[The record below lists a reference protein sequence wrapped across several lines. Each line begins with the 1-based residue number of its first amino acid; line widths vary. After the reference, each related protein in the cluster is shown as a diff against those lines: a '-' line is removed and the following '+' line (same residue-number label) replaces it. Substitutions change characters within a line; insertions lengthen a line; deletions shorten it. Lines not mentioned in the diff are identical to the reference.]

1 MPVISLL
8 FSHSKKETNSRN
20 DSSTLNNFNKYIP
33 FDSKNTKL
41 IYKYRQY
48 EFERSNN
55 NDLPRSHC
63 TPQQE
68 YSDFWINIKVDP
80 EGKPISS

>member
-41 IYKYRQY
+41 IY
-48 EFERSNN
+48 
-55 NDLPRSHC
+55 L
-63 TPQQE
+63 
-68 YSDFWINIKVDP
+68 NIDNTNSKDRIITTSLVHIVP
-80 EGKPISS
+80 HNKNIQISE